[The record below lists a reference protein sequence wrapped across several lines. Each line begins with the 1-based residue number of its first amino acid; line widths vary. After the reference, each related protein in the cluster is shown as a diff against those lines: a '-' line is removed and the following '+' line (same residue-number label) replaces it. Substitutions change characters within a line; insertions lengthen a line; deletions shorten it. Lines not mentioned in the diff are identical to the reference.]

1 METVFI
7 SELKPFL
14 DAIAEKMNLYVPKTS
29 ASPAPGRGG
38 TSSVEPKTGQGS
50 RKAGSQHYVFSKY
63 DPSAERPVEFNNIR
77 TCMPVKEF
85 LFPLRELAAVFPEP
99 IEPEEIKPFAV
110 FGLKE
115 CDLRSIEILDKVF
128 TEEEFE
134 DPFYIARRE
143 KMFIISSDCFDPGES
158 CFCNII
164 EGKAYP
170 DRGFDLNLTQVTG
183 GFVIEIG
190 SKKGKEFVDKHSDFG
205 ELSRAE
211 PQAGAGRAELFTK
224 VSIDALAERDR
235 IRTKTLE
242 QLEKNN
248 AELIFDTP
256 IRDMMNETYD
266 SDVYDIEATTC
277 VECQACT
284 RVCPTCHCFYLYDTK
299 QGPRSAGTKQDYFA
313 KMKMWDSCMRCAY
326 AQVAGGA
333 NPRKILGD
341 RLRHRLMH
349 KFVYFLDRYGLQ
361 MCIGCGRCVDAE
373 AGDVDIRAVLKKLNE
388 EFKNT
393 KVKNR
398 RFQGK

>member
-14 DAIAEKMNLYVPKTS
+14 DAVSEEMDLYVPK
-29 ASPAPGRGG
+29 
-38 TSSVEPKTGQGS
+38 KTGQSS
-50 RKAGSQHYVFSKY
+50 RKAGAQHYVFSRY
-63 DPSAERPVEFNNIR
+63 DPSIDTSMEFNNIR
-77 TCMPVKEF
+77 ACTPVKEF

-99 IEPEEIKPFAV
+99 VEPEDIKPFAV

-134 DPFYIARRE
+134 DPLYLARRE

-158 CFCNII
+158 CFCNVID
-164 EGKAYP
+164 GKAYP
-170 DRGFDLNLTQVTG
+170 DRGFDLNVALVID
-183 GFVIEIG
+183 GFVVEIG
-190 SKKGKEFVDKHSDFG
+190 SRKGKEFTDKHS
-205 ELSRAE
+205 
-211 PQAGAGRAELFTK
+211 ELFAK
-224 VSIDALAERDR
+224 PSDEVLAERDR
-235 IRTKTLE
+235 IRAETLK
-242 QLEKNN
+242 QLERNN
-248 AELIFDTP
+248 ADMKFDMP
-256 IRDMMNETYD
+256 IREIMNKTYD
-266 SDVYDIEATTC
+266 SDVYDNEAKTC

-313 KMKMWDSCMRCAY
+313 KMKMWDSCMRMAY

-333 NPRKILGD
+333 NPRKVLGD
-341 RLRHRLMH
+341 RLKHRLMH

-373 AGDVDIRAVLKKLNE
+373 AGEVDIRAVLKKLNE
-388 EFKNT
+388 ELKNT
-393 KVKNR
+393 KVTK
-398 RFQGK
+398 